1 MANICSFLFVQL
13 PVLVLRKRA
22 LIPLYLLIKT
32 TNVMAVNKVI
42 YSDCSTVVFLCDYPR
57 VIRDLYLA

>member
-13 PVLVLRKRA
+13 PVLVLRKGA
-22 LIPLYLLIKT
+22 LIHLYLLIKT
-32 TNVMAVNKVI
+32 TKVMAVNKVI
-42 YSDCSTVVFLCDYPR
+42 YSDCSTVVFLCYCPR

>member
-13 PVLVLRKRA
+13 PVLVLRKGA
-22 LIPLYLLIKT
+22 LIHLYLLIKT
-32 TNVMAVNKVI
+32 TKVMAVNKVI
-42 YSDCSTVVFLCDYPR
+42 YSDCSTVVFLCYCRR

>member
-13 PVLVLRKRA
+13 RVLVLRKGA
-22 LIPLYLLIKT
+22 LIHLYLLIKT
-32 TNVMAVNKVI
+32 TKVMAVKKVI

-57 VIRDLYLA
+57 VICDLYLA

>member
-13 PVLVLRKRA
+13 PVLVLRKEA
-22 LIPLYLLIKT
+22 LIHLYLLIKT
-32 TNVMAVNKVI
+32 TKVMAVNKVI
-42 YSDCSTVVFLCDYPR
+42 YSDCSTVVFLCYCRR

>member
-13 PVLVLRKRA
+13 RVAV
-22 LIPLYLLIKT
+22 LIKGRF
-32 TNVMAVNKVI
+32 
-42 YSDCSTVVFLCDYPR
+42 YSDCSTVVFLCYYRR

>member
-13 PVLVLRKRA
+13 PVLVLRKGA
-22 LIPLYLLIKT
+22 LIHLYLLIKT
-32 TNVMAVNKVI
+32 TKVMAVNKVI
-42 YSDCSTVVFLCDYPR
+42 YRDCSTVVFLCDYPR